1 LVRDLRGLLQQ
12 LNGKGLL
19 MDSLFF
25 NEEHTL
31 LVDMVKDF
39 ANTEIAPIAHDMDKN
54 CEIPKKIISQMAE
67 LGLMGIPIP
76 EKYGGAGMDTV
87 AYAAA
92 VLELAKVD
100 ASVAI
105 TMAAHTSLGSLPIAI
120 AGTEEQKQKYL
131 PKLASGEVLGAFGL
145 TEPEAGSDAGSTKTN
160 AVLDGDEYVV
170 NGGKIFITNSSL
182 AGLLTLT
189 TNIIENGE
197 NKGIGALI
205 VETDN
210 SGLKIGPKE
219 KKMGWHASD
228 TRQLFF
234 ENMRVPKENLL
245 GQPTEGFKTFLKT
258 LTGGRISVA
267 ALSCGTAEGAYQQ
280 ALNYSTER
288 KAFGKE
294 IHKFQAV
301 GFKLADMA
309 TDIEAAKLLT
319 FHAAWMK
326 DQGKD
331 VTKVAAMAKLFAS
344 EAAMR
349 ITTEAI
355 QIHGGYGY
363 VKEYDVERFF
373 RDAKVLEIGE
383 GTSEIQRIII
393 ARELVKTFSKAA

>member
-1 LVRDLRGLLQQ
+1 
-12 LNGKGLL
+12 

-145 TEPEAGSDAGSTKTN
+145 TEPEAGSDAGSTKTT

-267 ALSCGTAEGAYQQ
+267 ALSCGTADGAYKK
-280 ALNYSTER
+280 ALRYSTER

>member
-1 LVRDLRGLLQQ
+1 
-12 LNGKGLL
+12 

-145 TEPEAGSDAGSTKTN
+145 TEPEAGSDAGSTKTT

-393 ARELVKTFSKAA
+393 ARELVKTFSKAV

>member
-1 LVRDLRGLLQQ
+1 
-12 LNGKGLL
+12 
-19 MDSLFF
+19 MDNLFF
-25 NEEHTL
+25 NEEHTM
-31 LVDMVKDF
+31 LVKMVRNF
-39 ANTEIAPIAHDMDKN
+39 ANTEIAPIVQDMDKKGK
-54 CEIPKKIISQMAE
+54 IPKEIISQMAE
-67 LGLMGIPIP
+67 LGLMGIPIS

-92 VLELAKVD
+92 VMEIAKVD

-120 AGTEEQKQKYL
+120 AGTDEQKKKYL
-131 PKLASGEVLGAFGL
+131 PRLASGEILGAFGL
-145 TEPEAGSDAGSTKTN
+145 TEPSAGSDAGSTKTT
-160 AVLDGDEYVV
+160 AELDGDEYVI
-170 NGGKIFITNSSL
+170 NGGKIFITNSSI
-182 AGLLTLT
+182 AGLLTIT
-189 TNIIENGE
+189 TNIIEHGE

-210 SGLKIGPKE
+210 PGLKIGPKE
-219 KKMGWHASD
+219 KKMGWRASD

-258 LTGGRISVA
+258 LTGGRISLA
-267 ALSCGTAEGAYQQ
+267 ALSCGTAEGAYQK
-280 ALNYSTER
+280 ALQYSTER

-294 IHKFQAV
+294 IHKFQAI

-309 TDIEAAKLLT
+309 TEIEAAKLLT

-326 DQGKD
+326 DQGRD
-331 VTKVAAMAKLFAS
+331 VTKQAAMAKLFAS
-344 EAAMR
+344 ETAMR
-349 ITTEAI
+349 VTTEAI

-373 RDAKVLEIGE
+373 RDAKILEIGE

-393 ARELVKTFSKAA
+393 SRELIKTFSKIA

>member
-1 LVRDLRGLLQQ
+1 
-12 LNGKGLL
+12 

-39 ANTEIAPIAHDMDKN
+39 ANTEIAPITHDMDKN
-54 CEIPKKIISQMAE
+54 CEIPNKIISQMAE

-92 VLELAKVD
+92 VLERAKVD

-131 PKLASGEVLGAFGL
+131 PKLATGEIIGAFGL
-145 TEPEAGSDAGSTKTN
+145 TEPSAGSDAGSTKTTAELN
-160 AVLDGDEYVV
+160 GDEYVV

-210 SGLKIGPKE
+210 PGLKIGPKE
-219 KKMGWHASD
+219 KKMGWRASD

-267 ALSCGTAEGAYQQ
+267 ALSCGTAEGAYQK

-331 VTKVAAMAKLFAS
+331 VTKAAAMAKLFAS

-355 QIHGGYGY
+355 QVHGGYGY

>member
-1 LVRDLRGLLQQ
+1 
-12 LNGKGLL
+12 
-19 MDSLFF
+19 MDNLFF
-25 NEEHTL
+25 NEEHTM
-31 LVDMVKDF
+31 LVKMVRNF
-39 ANTEIAPIAHDMDKN
+39 ANTEIAPIVQDMDKKGK
-54 CEIPKKIISQMAE
+54 IPKEIISQMAE
-67 LGLMGIPIP
+67 LGLMGIPISK
-76 EKYGGAGMDTV
+76 EYGGAGMDTV

-92 VLELAKVD
+92 VMEIAKVD

-120 AGTEEQKQKYL
+120 AGTDEQKKKYL
-131 PKLASGEVLGAFGL
+131 PRLASGEILGAFGL
-145 TEPEAGSDAGSTKTN
+145 TEPSAGSDAGSTKTT
-160 AVLDGDEYVV
+160 AELDGDEYVI
-170 NGGKIFITNSSL
+170 NGGKIFITNSSI
-182 AGLLTLT
+182 AGLLTIT
-189 TNIIENGE
+189 TNIIEHGE

-210 SGLKIGPKE
+210 PGLKIGPKE